1 MRASTIPD
9 AMSASS
15 IAFLEPSEADSS
27 NRRRYLGSSTAFLAD
42 HSLVLLTCVAFTV
55 LLVDLLPHVMS
66 TDGWLALLD
75 GRSIVRHGLPH
86 TNTMTLVAQGHG
98 WVDQQWLGQLAL
110 YGLYLLGGLKLV
122 LGVNLALVASA
133 YALATA
139 YASRRSNSTMVA
151 VVAALAFL
159 PIVISSA
166 AVRTQS
172 FVYLPF
178 VFLVAQVLRRELET
192 WRVVALLALLGV
204 WANVHGSVVLA
215 AGIILLRGVVEVTER
230 KWTMTTLLLVV
241 GPILAIF
248 ASPYALDLPGYYH
261 ATAFNSSFGRYLQQW
276 APSTLSP
283 LTVPLYV
290 LLLVGVWTLGR
301 CRGVYTRFES
311 LLMVVS
317 VLAGLLAVRHWPFAA
332 LIMIMLLPHGLS
344 TLRPRSGRAPSRV
357 AAAVVAAACA
367 LAALL
372 AVTVLMRPTS
382 AFTKEFSPRLAT
394 VVAHASSRAPG
405 PIYAS
410 VRYADWLMWARPSL
424 VGRLRFD
431 ARYELTN
438 ASTIERLV
446 LFRLGAG
453 VDHVLRANRILVLDP
468 GTESKAIAA
477 IRGRVRVLYQTPQ
490 VFVAEVPQR

>member
-1 MRASTIPD
+1 MTASPV
-9 AMSASS
+9 
-15 IAFLEPSEADSS
+15 AFLEPSEADSS
-27 NRRRYLGSSTAFLAD
+27 NRRRYLRSSTAFLAD

-55 LLVDLLPHVMS
+55 LLVELLPNVMS

-86 TNTMTLVAQGHG
+86 TNTMTLVARGHV

-139 YASRRSNSTMVA
+139 YASRRGGNSTMVA
-151 VVAALAFL
+151 FVAALAFL

-166 AVRTQS
+166 AIRTQS

-178 VFLVAQVLRRELET
+178 VFLVAQMLRRELET

-215 AGIILLRGVVEVTER
+215 AGIVLLRGVVDVTER

-248 ASPYALDLPGYYH
+248 ASPYALDLPSYYH
-261 ATAFNSSFGRYLQQW
+261 ATAFNSSFARYLQQW

-283 LTVPLYV
+283 LTAPLYV
-290 LLLVGVWTLGR
+290 LLLGGVWTLGR

-311 LLMVVS
+311 LLLVVA
-317 VLAGLLAVRHWPFAA
+317 VLAGLLAVRHWPFAG

-344 TLRPRSGRAPSRV
+344 TLRPRSGRAPSRG

-382 AFTKEFSPRLAT
+382 AFTKQFSPQLAT
-394 VVAHASSRAPG
+394 VVARASSHAPG

-424 VGRLRFD
+424 VGGLRID
-431 ARYELTN
+431 ARYELMN
-438 ASTIERLV
+438 ASTIQRLV

-468 GTESKAIAA
+468 GTQSKAIAA
-477 IRGRVRVLYQTPQ
+477 IRGRVRVLYETPQ